1 MFLVYLF
8 LQLLFALSFLHL
20 NVKFSKIINT
30 MKYLTIGYT
39 QDCSIE
45 HGDRSAHTEDSGG
58 QASDSTKQTV
68 TL

>member
-1 MFLVYLF
+1 MVPWFRQVLQKYQYNEVFDYWVYLG
-8 LQLLFALSFLHL
+8 
-20 NVKFSKIINT
+20 K
-30 MKYLTIGYT
+30 G
-39 QDCSIE
+39 CSIE